1 MWLILLLVAAGIGG
15 YFFARS
21 RFSKP
26 VEDTASKVGTVTVET
41 TKEYSG
47 KASSWWQRQFGRGD
61 GSDPFR
67 VWAAG
72 AGAAQLP
79 EDFKS
84 WLAGLSEEEAKA
96 FTKSLYDYGKSLGY
110 DFDKLVDGSLDSQP
124 ARMQVY
130 VEAVVVYSQ
139 AYRKAK
145 QAQKESETAKPEAS
159 ATNNSSDGKTA
170 AEKSTSRRKSEA
182 PESSESAATA

>member
-1 MWLILLLVAAGIGG
+1 MWLILLLVAAGVVG

-26 VEDTASKVGTVTVET
+26 VEDTASKVGTATVET
-41 TKEYSG
+41 TKENSG
-47 KASSWWQRQFGRGD
+47 KASSWWQKQFGRGD
-61 GSDPFR
+61 VSDPLR

-72 AGAAQLP
+72 AGATQLP

-96 FTKSLYDYGKSLGY
+96 FAKSLYDYGKGLGY
-110 DFDKLVDGSLDSQP
+110 DFDKLVDGSLGSQP
-124 ARMQVY
+124 AKMQVY

-145 QAQKESETAKPEAS
+145 QAQKESETAKAEAS
-159 ATNNSSDGKTA
+159 AASNSSDGKTA
-170 AEKSTSRRKSEA
+170 AEKSASRRKSDA
-182 PESSESAATA
+182 PESSESTATA